1 MTAEKKKE
9 IKRATIP
16 IALISFII
24 VSSSIA
30 KFQILDVIY
39 LSFVM
44 YFYIRFLIEVKDR
57 QD

>member
-16 IALISFII
+16 IALISFIV

-30 KFQILDVIY
+30 KFRILDVIY
-39 LSFVM
+39 LSFVT
-44 YFYIRFLIEVKDR
+44 YFYIRFLIEVKNR